1 MTIIKD
7 IKNIRIPDTK
17 LPVMNCIK
25 KRFSPHI
32 FSSSPVSKNDLK
44 TIFEAARLAPSAK
57 NYQPWFFYYVEK
69 ETLSYEKLFSCISER
84 NFWAKTAPI
93 IIIACYNPTNPNG
106 EKNEW
111 ANYDLGAAV
120 MSLVLQATELNYS
133 CRQMGIFDCEKTKKE
148 FSIPDPFLP
157 FILIALG
164 KMGSEEDYQEADK
177 EIVEKDLLSNP
188 KKDKIFQEL

>member
-32 FSSSPVSKNDLK
+32 FSSSLVLKNDLEI
-44 TIFEAARLAPSAK
+44 IFEAARLTPSAR

-69 ETLSYEKLFSCISER
+69 ETLSYEKLFTCIPEM
-84 NFWAKTAPI
+84 NFWSKTAPV
-93 IIIACYNPTNPNG
+93 IIIACYNSTDPNG
-106 EKNEW
+106 EINKW
-111 ANYDLGAAV
+111 ANYDLGASV
-120 MSLVLQATELNYS
+120 ISLILQATELNYS
-133 CRQMGIFDCEKTKKE
+133 CRQMGLFDADKIKTE

-157 FILIALG
+157 FTLIALG
-164 KMGSEEDYQEADK
+164 KMGGEEDYQKADK
-177 EIVEKDLLSNP
+177 ETVEKDLLPNP